1 MKEDEVIN
9 AYVYSYFSL
18 HVFEHRINIIIAKIL
33 GFESHRPIVDKFI
46 GWACHIHEQ
55 ETNDP
60 CMHACING

>member
-1 MKEDEVIN
+1 M
-9 AYVYSYFSL
+9 
-18 HVFEHRINIIIAKIL
+18 HMCIAISHFMCLSIELTYKIL